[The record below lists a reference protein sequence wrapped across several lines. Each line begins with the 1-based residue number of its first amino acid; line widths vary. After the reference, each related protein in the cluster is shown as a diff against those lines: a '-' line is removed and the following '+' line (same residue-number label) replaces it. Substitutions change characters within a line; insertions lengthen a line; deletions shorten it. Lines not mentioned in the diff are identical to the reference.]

1 MNGQAVPPGEPPPP
15 GGWTEFCERHAIS
28 TAKDLACKYLLFL
41 HENPQHEVLAAE
53 NFSLQF
59 ADLFQQYFCHEVKET
74 SAMTQF
80 RLLPFSRVRDYRET
94 GCRHLDSSSGTGVAK
109 AEGELADQVDR
120 TTEACPCGLPKPEE
134 PAGPSSAVRRHFS
147 LDRLRRSL
155 RNFFRRRPS
164 EPGPVEGET
173 LDSALKPG
181 LPWKILP
188 WGLARDP
195 ALEVQKEGT
204 LKYWMVT
211 EATLDGGM
219 RWQRCRLVLRKGPSG
234 EDVLELFD
242 PPKCSKPKLQAACSA
257 IQQIRRCTRL
267 EMPDNIHTFV
277 LKVDPSTDI
286 IFEAGE
292 EQQLHSWM
300 SEIKD
305 RLRRGSDLE
314 LNSESPSEALTT
326 SPTNSSLDS
335 LNPGATQPAPP
346 DQPCQ
351 KTEQYLSSYPW
362 FHGPIS
368 RVKAAQLVQLRGLDG
383 HGVFLIRQ
391 SETRRGEYV
400 LTFNVQGRAKAPAPS
415 SHRRPPSTAAAQT
428 SALSSWLLPAVHSST
443 RPTTLPTR
451 PPRSRSSTWCPRQRS
466 WPEGA
471 CGTEGACRGR
481 PAPLPHT
488 ARGTAIMRWTPK
500 AGGIC
505 ERSTTST
512 PPFDPVGQ
520 ASLSP
525 LCFCTG
531 LLAFGKF
538 WSLGECG
545 GGQSHRW
552 QEHWPGAR
560 LLRLSPL
567 PVPRD
572 LRGSFMRHYH
582 KWDHQQGPS
591 EGFLTPPP
599 GLNGREQLRS

>member
-400 LTFNVQGRAKAPAPS
+400 LTFNVQGRAK
-415 SHRRPPSTAAAQT
+415 H
-428 SALSSWLLPAVHSST
+428 
-443 RPTTLPTR
+443 
-451 PPRSRSSTWCPRQRS
+451 
-466 WPEGA
+466 
-471 CGTEGACRGR
+471 
-481 PAPLPHT
+481 
-488 ARGTAIMRWTPK
+488 
-500 AGGIC
+500 
-505 ERSTTST
+505 
-512 PPFDPVGQ
+512 
-520 ASLSP
+520 
-525 LCFCTG
+525 
-531 LLAFGKF
+531 
-538 WSLGECG
+538 
-545 GGQSHRW
+545 
-552 QEHWPGAR
+552 
-560 LLRLSPL
+560 LRLSLTERGQCRIQHLHFPSVVDMLLHFQRYPIPL
-567 PVPRD
+567 ECGAPCDVRLSSYMVVVPHAQGSGTLVPPSSSIHRCGPD
-572 LRGSFMRHYH
+572 FSLVQLAPASCPQLHAANDPAHASSEEQIFHLVPPPEELARGSLWHR
-582 KWDHQQGPS
+582 GS
-591 EGFLTPPP
+591 LSGPP
-599 GLNGREQLRS
+599 GTPAAHRPWDSDYEMDSQGRGHLRAVNNQYTPL